1 MAGTA
6 DGFLSYNDPS
16 SIHFSSSAGG
26 SRPVRDAA
34 DWASPDAVI
43 QIPFDTLRRHHP
55 DVRRLVEENS
65 SLIGTVSNLSNTIGQ
80 AQRPQSPL
88 RNPTSQHA
96 PPRQAQPPPTQGR
109 HGSEERQ
116 PPPRQL
122 ADFEN
127 PEFMLWTALD
137 AQRFHS
143 RYGRLACTRDA
154 DGEIVSVAREKEII
168 AIVALIMEQ
177 ADEFIHTLSQEE
189 QKQIHNYNF
198 FRTKYPWLLTKLA
211 TRIEHAIPEL
221 SYCEPTSQYKARR
234 WMQSHFKARVETQ
247 R

>member
-143 RYGRLACTRDA
+143 RYGRLACT
-154 DGEIVSVAREKEII
+154 
-168 AIVALIMEQ
+168 
-177 ADEFIHTLSQEE
+177 
-189 QKQIHNYNF
+189 
-198 FRTKYPWLLTKLA
+198 
-211 TRIEHAIPEL
+211 
-221 SYCEPTSQYKARR
+221 
-234 WMQSHFKARVETQ
+234 
-247 R
+247 